1 MAWQPNIFLLFY
13 LAKQAAAAL
22 GASAILVLG
31 ACGIVATVLTLVL
44 KQDIPTAVTGEAQ
57 RGGRPLVYSLTEA
70 RYGQGLAA
78 VQAGGA

>member
-1 MAWQPNIFLLFY
+1 MVTLISN
-13 LAKQAAAAL
+13 
-22 GASAILVLG
+22 ASLISYE